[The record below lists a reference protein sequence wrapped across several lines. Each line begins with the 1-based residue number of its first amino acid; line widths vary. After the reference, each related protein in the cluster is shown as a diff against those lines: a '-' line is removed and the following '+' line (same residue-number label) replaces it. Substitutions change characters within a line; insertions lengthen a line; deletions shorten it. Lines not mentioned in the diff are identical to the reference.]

1 MQGQLLYNPVD
12 LFFCQTNSRLFDWF
26 KQLEVVKNSNF
37 KWSQSRLHSGARVLL
52 FEVLVML
59 CWLPERKCFLP
70 LLLTELLGASTTFLS
85 STQPKLSE
93 IKSAAEFGALI
104 GFGCGTV
111 DEMLIEE
118 TVHYQVN
125 NINFKKNFN

>member
-1 MQGQLLYNPVD
+1 MLP
-12 LFFCQTNSRLFDWF
+12 FFELIHNTAC
-26 KQLEVVKNSNF
+26 

-85 STQPKLSE
+85 STQPKLAE
-93 IKSAAEFGALI
+93 IKSVAEFGALI

-111 DEMLIEE
+111 DEMLGEE
-118 TVHYQVN
+118 TVHYQVEL
-125 NINFKKNFN
+125 IIIKKYFKIF